1 MTPQTLICVRQQ
13 PNMASVEFMNRC
25 AGQLSYPVPDGNGE
39 GNAFLL
45 LYVKSQQ
52 HQQLRRYLLWHERY
66 TAFLETYGQPVPR
79 EEGLSIVTRLSEGK
93 SLALWKPGEQLG
105 SLVSTSL
112 WQEEVTKDVRQQ
124 KIMPPSLLQ
133 RWDLTPST
141 TQQAALSDSLCF
153 EPQVFYFFHKP
164 SCPIEIKI
172 LPLTMEERIMQR
184 HLWRTYSILPYTD
197 PEGRMYRLKKTTYAP
212 GKTKTGQ
219 RDTLASLDAP
229 LKLHESRRGRK
240 HGPLDANGYP
250 EQTAQFLRHITKESG
265 ATGPVTQWSDLRER
279 VIMALTIL
287 ATSSPS
293 SIIPTHLHY
302 IEGYNQKDVARQLGV
317 QQSAVSQS
325 VQQGISN
332 LLDICQM
339 YGDDDTDL
347 MKDVLKSLKRAGCT
361 SK

>member
-1 MTPQTLICVRQQ
+1 MEEETAAPLMERLDMPSVVFVGRWAVRMHRDTQPARADEGQGAGWLYWQIVKDQQ
-13 PNMASVEFMNRC
+13 F
-25 AGQLSYPVPDGNGE
+25 
-39 GNAFLL
+39 
-45 LYVKSQQ
+45 
-52 HQQLRRYLLWHERY
+52 RRYMVWHERY
-66 TAFLETYGQPVPR
+66 TAFLETYGQPLPKVDADN
-79 EEGLSIVTRLSEGK
+79 IVTRLSENK
-93 SLALWKPGEQLG
+93 SLALWRPGEQP
-105 SLVSTSL
+105 SSIVSTPL
-112 WQEEVTKDVRQQ
+112 WQKEAMEDLRQQ
-124 KIMPPSLLQ
+124 ELMPPGLL
-133 RWDLTPST
+133 RRRGLLPST
-141 TQQAALSDSLCF
+141 KQQITVSDSLCF
-153 EPQVFYFFHKP
+153 EPEVFYFFPKP
-164 SCPIEIKI
+164 PFRTEVKV
-172 LPLTMEERIMQR
+172 LPLTLEERVAQR
-184 HLWRTYSILPYTD
+184 HLWRTYKILPYTD

-332 LLDICQM
+332 LLDICQI

-347 MKDVLKSLKRAGCT
+347 MKDVLKSLKRA
-361 SK
+361 S